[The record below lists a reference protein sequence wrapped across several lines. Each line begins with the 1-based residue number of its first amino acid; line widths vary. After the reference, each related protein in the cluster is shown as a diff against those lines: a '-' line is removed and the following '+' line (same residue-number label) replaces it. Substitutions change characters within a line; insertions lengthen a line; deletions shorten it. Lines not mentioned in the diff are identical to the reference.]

1 MTSAIVDVLRD
12 DLHSAIEDEDWTA
25 LGATAALIAV
35 ASFYSSSTAEHE
47 ADDSFAE
54 ADAIL
59 DALHDD
65 LHSAIEAEDWAAVGA
80 TAALIAVASDSSS
93 TAEHEADGSFVEWE
107 EVHQEP
113 ISEDDLQQ
121 ILEEDVALN
130 LQQISQ
136 TLDSLDFL
144 DSTTNSNTAI
154 IPTTTTTNSNT
165 TTIPINGYTIPDPD
179 PDNSDQR
186 QFTTTNGAQPS
197 IVRVR
202 RLRLPSWL
210 RSVSRG
216 VAAPVRIQLA
226 THAQRRR
233 ARHRARRSPS
243 TVRCPY
249 CMAMYCINDNTVIV
263 QTRDNHGNDVNMDCP
278 ICTEENQLA
287 YNFHK
292 CCHQGICLPCAGH
305 QNIALPL

>member
-1 MTSAIVDVLRD
+1 MTGAILDVLRD

-47 ADDSFAE
+47 DEADDSFAE

-65 LHSAIEAEDWAAVGA
+65 LHSAIEAEDWAAVET
-80 TAALIAVASDSSS
+80 TAALIAVASDSHSYASS

-144 DSTTNSNTAI
+144 DSTI
-154 IPTTTTTNSNT
+154 TNSNT
-165 TTIPINGYTIPDPD
+165 TIIPINGNTIPDPD
-179 PDNSDQR
+179 PDSDNSDQR
-186 QFTTTNGAQPS
+186 QFTTTNEAQPS

-210 RSVSRG
+210 RSVSRV

>member
-1 MTSAIVDVLRD
+1 MTSAILDVLRD
-12 DLHSAIEDEDWTA
+12 DLHSAVEDEDWTA

-35 ASFYSSSTAEHE
+35 ASFYSSSTAEHEDE

-65 LHSAIEAEDWAAVGA
+65 LHSAIEAEDWAAVEA
-80 TAALIAVASDSSS
+80 TAALIA
-93 TAEHEADGSFVEWE
+93 EHEADGPFVESE

-113 ISEDDLQQ
+113 ISENDLQQ

-136 TLDSLDFL
+136 TLDSVGFL
-144 DSTTNSNTAI
+144 D
-154 IPTTTTTNSNT
+154 PTLNGNT
-165 TTIPINGYTIPDPD
+165 TIIPINGYTIPDPD
-179 PDNSDQR
+179 PDPDPDSDNSDQR
-186 QFTTTNGAQPS
+186 QFTTTDGAQPS

-210 RSVSRG
+210 RSVSRV

-233 ARHRARRSPS
+233 ARHRARRTPS

>member
-1 MTSAIVDVLRD
+1 MTGAILDVLRD

-47 ADDSFAE
+47 ADDSFALE

-65 LHSAIEAEDWAAVGA
+65 LHSAIEAEDWAAVEA
-80 TAALIAVASDSSS
+80 TAALIAA
-93 TAEHEADGSFVEWE
+93 HEADGSFVERE

-130 LQQISQ
+130 PQQISE
-136 TLDSLDFL
+136 FL
-144 DSTTNSNTAI
+144 DSTTNSNTTI
-154 IPTTTTTNSNT
+154 
-165 TTIPINGYTIPDPD
+165 IPINGDTIPDPD
-179 PDNSDQR
+179 PDSDNSDQR
-186 QFTTTNGAQPS
+186 QFTTTNEAQPS

-210 RSVSRG
+210 RSVSRV

-226 THAQRRR
+226 THAQRRQ

>member
-1 MTSAIVDVLRD
+1 MTSAILDVLRD

-47 ADDSFAE
+47 ADDSFALE

-65 LHSAIEAEDWAAVGA
+65 LHSAIEAEDWAAVEA
-80 TAALIAVASDSSS
+80 TAALI
-93 TAEHEADGSFVEWE
+93 AEHEADGSFVEWE

-121 ILEEDVALN
+121 ILEEDVGLN

-136 TLDSLDFL
+136 TLDSLGFL
-144 DSTTNSNTAI
+144 DSTTNSNTA
-154 IPTTTTTNSNT
+154 S
-165 TTIPINGYTIPDPD
+165 IPINGYTIPDPD
-179 PDNSDQR
+179 SDTSDQR
-186 QFTTTNGAQPS
+186 QFITTNEAQPS

-210 RSVSRG
+210 RSVSRV
-216 VAAPVRIQLA
+216 VAAPVR
-226 THAQRRR
+226 QRRR

>member
-1 MTSAIVDVLRD
+1 MTGVILDVLRD

-47 ADDSFAE
+47 DEADDSFAE

-65 LHSAIEAEDWAAVGA
+65 LHSAIEAEDWAAVEA

-107 EVHQEP
+107 EVLQEP
-113 ISEDDLQQ
+113 ISED
-121 ILEEDVALN
+121 V

-136 TLDSLDFL
+136 TLDSLGFL
-144 DSTTNSNTAI
+144 DSTTNSNTTI
-154 IPTTTTTNSNT
+154 
-165 TTIPINGYTIPDPD
+165 IPINGHTIPDPD
-179 PDNSDQR
+179 PDPDSDNSDQR

-210 RSVSRG
+210 RSVSRV